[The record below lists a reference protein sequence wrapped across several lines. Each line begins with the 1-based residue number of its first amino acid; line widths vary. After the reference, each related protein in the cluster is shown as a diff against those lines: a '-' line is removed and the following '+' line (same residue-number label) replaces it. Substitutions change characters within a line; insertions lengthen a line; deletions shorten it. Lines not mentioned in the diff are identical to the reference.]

1 MKLALVALI
10 FVGPTSRV
18 ALVRLKATPDDSCI
32 YIICFGQVQTCLNG
46 VNRSKCVQIKK
57 GFTQTN
63 RQTNK
68 RISLLYSSKITM
80 FVMGVLYIRFKGLKG
95 NGLEGLNNPMGI

>member
-18 ALVRLKATPDDSCI
+18 ALVRLKANPDNSCI

-57 GFTQTN
+57 ASHKHTH
-63 RQTNK
+63 R
-68 RISLLYSSKITM
+68 RISLLYSSKIVVNM
-80 FVMGVLYIRFKGLKG
+80 MSL
-95 NGLEGLNNPMGI
+95 